1 MTSPVDHPADYE
13 RIVYPPG
20 LSRLGQALYAEREL
34 AGIGN
39 YQCPYCEDE
48 DSFGPPCEKCIELH
62 EDEEVCTC

>member
-1 MTSPVDHPADYE
+1 MTSPVDRPADYK

-39 YQCPYCEDE
+39 YQCPY
-48 DSFGPPCEKCIELH
+48 
-62 EDEEVCTC
+62 